1 MMEDI
6 KEVLQAMD
14 DILND
19 SSVPRNIR
27 KAVADAKEL
36 VVKKEGDRVLNISQA
51 IYILDEASNDIN
63 LPMHARTIL
72 WHIIGALESIKENI
86 KEKSS

>member
-1 MMEDI
+1 MEELN
-6 KEVLQAMD
+6 EVLQAME

-19 SSVPRNIR
+19 TSVPRNIR
-27 KAVADAKEL
+27 KAVADARDL
-36 VVKKEGDRVLNISQA
+36 VTKKEGDPVVNISQA
-51 IYILDEASNDIN
+51 IYLLDEASNDIN

-86 KEKSS
+86 KEKAP

>member
-1 MMEDI
+1 MEGLE
-6 KEVLQAMD
+6 EVLQAMD

-19 SSVPRNIR
+19 PSVPRNIR
-27 KAVADAKEL
+27 KAVADAREL
-36 VVKKEGDRVLNISQA
+36 VTKKEGDPVVNLSEA

-86 KEKSS
+86 KEGST